1 MSYDKY
7 KKKTIKVLND
17 SVKWNID
24 RLPDN
29 TLDMQLQKVIEEKIE
44 AINTNTYTKLIS
56 ELADVLIAIGGVE
69 RFDSIIAQ
77 DLFESFILTLSKS
90 IYMDVVDQAE
100 RKIKELYERTYII
113 IDGVYRHK
121 EIKNDNVEK

>member
-44 AINTNTYTKLIS
+44 AINTNTYTKFIS

-77 DLFESFILTLSKS
+77 DLFESFISTLSKS

-113 IDGVYRHK
+113 IDGVYRH
-121 EIKNDNVEK
+121 DNI

>member
-1 MSYDKY
+1 MSCDKY

-77 DLFESFILTLSKS
+77 DLFESFISTLSKS

-113 IDGVYRHK
+113 VDGVYRHDD
-121 EIKNDNVEK
+121 I

>member
-24 RLPDN
+24 RLPGN

-69 RFDSIIAQ
+69 RFDGVIAQ
-77 DLFESFILTLSKS
+77 DLFESFISTLSKS

-113 IDGVYRHK
+113 VDGVYRHK
-121 EIKNDNVEK
+121 DINKWK